1 MLFLYHGLYV
11 CTVSVFSVAKANY
24 FLSIVYIFVQSEEEY
39 CLIWKAKLLTI
50 QTDKG
55 KR

>member
-1 MLFLYHGLYV
+1 MDYTFAQSQFFQWQRLIIFLIV
-11 CTVSVFSVAKANY
+11 
-24 FLSIVYIFVQSEEEY
+24 VYIFVQSEEEY

-55 KR
+55 KW